1 MKKTITERHFMD
13 INAHGL
19 PEKYLDI
26 KRTTYNDPEFDLPK
40 VQATM
45 GPLYLKDLLRNDGKA
60 SLSRDITWSCL
71 WGQSLIPTASF
82 STTTA
87 KRDIARAA
95 APCPARPTT
104 SRTTVT
110 RGRARRQEER

>member
-1 MKKTITERHFMD
+1 MKKPVTERHFMD

-19 PEKYLDI
+19 PEKYVDI
-26 KRTTYNDPEFDLPK
+26 KLTTYNDPEFGLPK

-45 GPLYLKDLLRNDGKA
+45 GPLYMEYLLRNDGRA

-71 WGQSLIPTASF
+71 WSQSLTPTASF
-82 STTTA
+82 STTAA

-95 APCPARPTT
+95 APCPA
-104 SRTTVT
+104 
-110 RGRARRQEER
+110 